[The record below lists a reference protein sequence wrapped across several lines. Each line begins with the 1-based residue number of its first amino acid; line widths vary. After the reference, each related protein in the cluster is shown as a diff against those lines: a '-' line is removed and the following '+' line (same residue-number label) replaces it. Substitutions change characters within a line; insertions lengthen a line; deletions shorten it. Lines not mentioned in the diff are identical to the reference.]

1 MSEINTRI
9 AEVIRASGLTKTA
22 FSKRIGLSQPFV
34 SQLASGDAAPS
45 DRTIVDI
52 CREFGV
58 NERWLRTGEGEMLMH
73 LSREEEIMRFAATVV
88 RDPSS
93 EFQRQAL
100 AVLAKLTPEQWQ
112 LMEEMARKLLQEQAA
127 DSPQPEES
135 PTDAK

>member
-1 MSEINTRI
+1 MKNRI
-9 AEVIRASGLTKTA
+9 KALRKALSLNQTDFGSKIGVKQSAVAAYESGSRTPLDSVI
-22 FSKRIGLSQPFV
+22 V
-34 SQLASGDAAPS
+34 S
-45 DRTIVDI
+45 I

-93 EFQRQAL
+93 EFQRRFVS
-100 AVLAKLTPEQWQ
+100 VLARLTPEQWQ

-127 DSPQPEES
+127 DSPQPKES

>member
-1 MSEINTRI
+1 MKDRI
-9 AEVIRASGLTKTA
+9 KALRKALSLNQTDFGSKIGVKQSAVAAYESGSRTPLDSVI
-22 FSKRIGLSQPFV
+22 V
-34 SQLASGDAAPS
+34 S
-45 DRTIVDI
+45 I

-93 EFQRQAL
+93 EFQRRFVS
-100 AVLAKLTPEQWQ
+100 VLARLTPEQWQ
-112 LMEEMARKLLQEQAA
+112 LMEEMARKLLHEQAA

>member
-1 MSEINTRI
+1 MKDRI
-9 AEVIRASGLTKTA
+9 KALRKALSLNQTDFGSKIGVKQSAVAAYESGSRTPLDSVI
-22 FSKRIGLSQPFV
+22 V
-34 SQLASGDAAPS
+34 S
-45 DRTIVDI
+45 I

-58 NERWLRTGEGEMLMH
+58 NERWLRTGDGEMLMH

-93 EFQRQAL
+93 EFQRRFVS
-100 AVLAKLTPEQWQ
+100 VLARLTPEQWQ

-127 DSPQPEES
+127 DSPQPKEA

>member
-22 FSKRIGLSQPFV
+22 FAERINV
-34 SQLASGDAAPS
+34 SQQPISRLAKDGTPS

-73 LSREEEIMRFAATVV
+73 LSREEEIMRFAATVI

-93 EFQRQAL
+93 EFQRRFVS
-100 AVLAKLTPEQWQ
+100 VLARLTPEQWQ
-112 LMEEMARKLLQEQAA
+112 LMEEMARKLLQEQAK
-127 DSPQPEES
+127 ES

>member
-22 FSKRIGLSQPFV
+22 FAERINVSQPHISRV
-34 SQLASGDAAPS
+34 ASGGSAPS
-45 DRTIVDI
+45 DI

-58 NERWLRTGEGEMLMH
+58 NERWLRTGDGEMLMH

-93 EFQRQAL
+93 EFQRRFVS
-100 AVLAKLTPEQWQ
+100 VLARLTPEQWQ
-112 LMEEMARKLLQEQAA
+112 LMEQMARKLLQEQAA

>member
-1 MSEINTRI
+1 MKDRI
-9 AEVIRASGLTKTA
+9 KALRKALSLNQTDFGSKIGVKQSAVAAYESGSRTPLDSVI
-22 FSKRIGLSQPFV
+22 V
-34 SQLASGDAAPS
+34 S
-45 DRTIVDI
+45 I

-93 EFQRQAL
+93 EFQRRFVS
-100 AVLAKLTPEQWQ
+100 VLARLTPEQWQ

-127 DSPQPEES
+127 DSPHPKES

>member
-1 MSEINTRI
+1 MKDRI
-9 AEVIRASGLTKTA
+9 KALRKALSLNQTDFGSKIGVKQSAVAAYESGSRTPLDSVI
-22 FSKRIGLSQPFV
+22 V
-34 SQLASGDAAPS
+34 S
-45 DRTIVDI
+45 I

-58 NERWLRTGEGEMLMH
+58 NERWLRTGDGEMLMH

-93 EFQRQAL
+93 EFQRSFVS
-100 AVLAKLTPEQWQ
+100 VLARLTPEQWQ

-127 DSPQPEES
+127 DSPQPKES

>member
-22 FSKRIGLSQPFV
+22 FAERINV
-34 SQLASGDAAPS
+34 SQQHISRLAKDGTPS

-73 LSREEEIMRFAATVV
+73 LSREEEIMRFAATVI

-93 EFQRQAL
+93 EFQRRFVS
-100 AVLAKLTPEQWQ
+100 VLARLTPEQWQ
-112 LMEEMARKLLQEQAA
+112 LMEEMARKLLQEQ
-127 DSPQPEES
+127 PEEPS
-135 PTDAK
+135 TDAK